1 MISVPAVAIG
11 GLLIYKIVNRPPKQ
25 VVVEAENPNENIEAL
40 QRRFEKLRSQ
50 AYQVIQKLRTDD
62 RESKRTAEVLKSQ
75 LDSWLREFDAA
86 TSDLRDENGEWAR
99 DYQGFSKLRA
109 SASLLRM
116 DLIKTGNL

>member
-1 MISVPAVAIG
+1 MIIVPAVAIG

-50 AYQVIQKLRTDD
+50 SYQVIQKLRTDD

>member
-1 MISVPAVAIG
+1 M
-11 GLLIYKIVNRPPKQ
+11 
-25 VVVEAENPNENIEAL
+25 
-40 QRRFEKLRSQ
+40 
-50 AYQVIQKLRTDD
+50 
-62 RESKRTAEVLKSQ
+62 LKSQ